1 MKKSVKAV
9 IVDDEKL
16 ARQRIR
22 MLLADRSDILTLAEC
37 ASGGE
42 AVNTILRLR
51 PDLVFLDVEMPELNG
66 LEVVDCIGADAMPAI
81 IFVTAY
87 DHYAVKAFDIHAVD
101 YLLKPFDRDR
111 FNRAVDRALE
121 EVGRRRISP
130 AATRVAAVLSQL
142 KKDNRLT
149 RRLLVKSRGK
159 TTILDLQTIDWIES
173 AGNYVNLHCGRRVHV
188 LRETMAN
195 IAERLDP
202 GQFVRIHRTA
212 IVNAE
217 RVREI
222 QPFFQ
227 GNAVVVLDDGHRLP
241 LSRGYQSALED
252 VLRTI

>member
-1 MKKSVKAV
+1 MKSARAV

-22 MLLADRSDILTLAEC
+22 LLLAARSDILTIAEC
-37 ASGGE
+37 ASGSD
-42 AVNTILRLR
+42 AVNTILRLK

-66 LEVVDCIGADAMPAI
+66 LEVIDCIGPEAMPAV

-87 DHYAVKAFDIHAVD
+87 DHYAVKAFDIHAID

-111 FNRAVDRALE
+111 FNRAIDRALQ
-121 EVGRRRISP
+121 EVGRRRMSP
-130 AATRVAAVLSQL
+130 PVPRIEAMLSQL
-142 KKDNRLT
+142 REDDRLT

-159 TTILDLQTIDWIES
+159 TTILEVQSIDWIES
-173 AGNYVNLHCGRRVHV
+173 AGNYVNLHCGKKVHV
-188 LRETMAN
+188 LRETMVN

-202 GQFVRIHRTA
+202 SQFVRIHRTA
-212 IVNAE
+212 IVNVD

-241 LSRGYQSALED
+241 LSRGYQATLED
-252 VLRTI
+252 VLRTL